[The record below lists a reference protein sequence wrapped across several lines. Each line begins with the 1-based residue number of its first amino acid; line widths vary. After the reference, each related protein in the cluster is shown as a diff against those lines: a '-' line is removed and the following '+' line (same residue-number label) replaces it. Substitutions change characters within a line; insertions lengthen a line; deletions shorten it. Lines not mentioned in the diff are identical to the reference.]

1 MHNHMSHF
9 SLKSLFGA
17 VFLFFAFSYGLRAQ
31 DGAKIFKQ
39 NCAVCHALTDQKLTG
54 PGLAGVYDRV
64 QPGSMTK
71 DAWLHAWVKNNEK
84 LIKAGDAYANKI
96 YSENN
101 KAAMTVFES
110 LADADIDAVL
120 AYVKNPPLPPAA
132 VAGPSAAGGEQQAE
146 VKGGIDPLYLILGGI
161 VILAIIIGALRSVRH
176 SLKNSYNRSVDKA
189 EIPEM
194 TFGQEVKQWM
204 AGHRRLV
211 GVFII
216 IIGFMGMKS
225 CWNACYNLG
234 VYYDWTTQ
242 KGYKPEQPIKFS
254 HKIHAG
260 ENEIACQYCHNSV
273 EKSKNAGIPS
283 VNICMNCH
291 KAIQKTATPGSEVE
305 IGKIYAASGFNPKT
319 GNYDFPQNPIKWIKI
334 HNLPDHV
341 YFNHSQHVVVGKQEC
356 TTCHGKIKEME
367 VVQQQAPLT
376 MKWCIE
382 CHRKTEVSMEGNA
395 YYDKMH
401 KALKEKYKGQ
411 YDVKYT
417 VDKIGG
423 LECAKCHY

>member
-1 MHNHMSHF
+1 MHNNMSHF

-17 VFLFFAFSYGLRAQ
+17 VFLFFAFSFGLKAQ

-39 NCAVCHALTDQKLTG
+39 NCAVCHAVTDQKLTG
-54 PGLAGVYDRV
+54 PGLAGVFDRA
-64 QPGSMTK
+64 PKG
-71 DAWLHAWVKNNEK
+71 DWLKNWILNNEK
-84 LIKAGDAYANKI
+84 LIKGGDAYANKI
-96 YSENN
+96 YNENG
-101 KAAMTVFES
+101 KAAMTVFEGQ
-110 LADADIDAVL
+110 LTDKDVDALL
-120 AYVKNPPLPPAA
+120 AYIKNPPAEKKDA
-132 VAGPSAAGGEQQAE
+132 QATSVSTTDE
-146 VKGGIDPLYLILGGI
+146 AKEDNGGIEPMFLILGAI

-176 SLKNSYNRSVDKA
+176 SLQNTRNRQEGKS
-189 EIPEM
+189 ETPEL

-204 AGHRRLV
+204 GNNRRLV
-211 GVFII
+211 AVFCII
-216 IIGFMGMKS
+216 IAFAGMKS

-234 VYYDWTTQ
+234 VYYDYKTQ

-254 HKIHAG
+254 HKLHAG
-260 ENEIACQYCHNSV
+260 DNEIACQYCHNTV
-273 EKSKNAGIPS
+273 EKSRHAGIPT
-283 VNICMNCH
+283 VNVCMNCH
-291 KAIQKTATPGSEVE
+291 KGIQTGPQYGEKE
-305 IGKIYAASGFNPKT
+305 IAKIYAASGFNPKT
-319 GNYDFPQNPIKWIKI
+319 GNYDGPQNPIKWIKV

-356 TTCHGKIKEME
+356 ATCHGDLKKMTVAE
-367 VVQQQAPLT
+367 QKSPLT
-376 MKWCIE
+376 MKWCVD

-411 YDVKYT
+411 YDVKFT